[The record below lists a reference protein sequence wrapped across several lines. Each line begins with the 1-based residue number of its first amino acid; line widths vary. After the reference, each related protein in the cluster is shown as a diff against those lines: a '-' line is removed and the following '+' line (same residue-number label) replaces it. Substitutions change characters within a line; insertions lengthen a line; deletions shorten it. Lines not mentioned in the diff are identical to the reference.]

1 MAMGSR
7 VRRTALLTTG
17 AIALSFG
24 SNAALATTHPHPRP
38 QPAPV
43 FGLTH
48 DLGPGGGEP
57 SIQNDGHGHIYITT
71 PLGTGTVG
79 GTGVRFWR
87 SVDDGASFLNPV
99 QTGGTVLGGSDSDVV
114 SDASGRNVWI
124 ADLAAAYS
132 NILHS
137 TDFGA
142 SFPSQSQAGPEDDR
156 EWITPLGNSL
166 ILVYHDLAQN
176 LPLIFISTD
185 GGATWTPGGTGG
197 LIVPPGA
204 TGFEDTK
211 CNTLV
216 SKPVTDAQG
225 NLYILT
231 NTSTLAEDLTAGC
244 AAPAPLDRLYLSVS
258 HDGGHTFTTGLINDI
273 SAATTGNAHSGT
285 WGNSFNQLGI
295 DAAGNLYIDASGT
308 LDGTGPLRN
317 YLLVSTNHGRT
328 FSRPLLTDAS
338 PDAQLFPAIAAGQ
351 AGQVAV
357 GYYQGHSP
365 LNTADGNDFQFVIDE
380 SLNATS
386 VHPTFTHVVLEPLKG
401 TTPHPDGICTAGIFC
416 GTPLSAGGNR
426 NLADFE
432 SMTVDPSGH
441 LDVVI
446 PADCDKCNGNTETWF
461 YEQTSGPLLRPG
473 PTNGNGTGGE
483 TPVKGSLS

>member
-1 MAMGSR
+1 MAFDHRLCRLVLLAVMA
-7 VRRTALLTTG
+7 VALLFG
-17 AIALSFG
+17 SAGALSPLRAIAE
-24 SNAALATTHPHPRP
+24 AP
-38 QPAPV
+38 QPLA

-57 SIQNDGHGHIYITT
+57 SIQDDGHGHIYITT
-71 PLGTGTVG
+71 PLGTGSVG

-87 SVDDGASFLNPV
+87 SLNDGLSFLDPAT
-99 QTGGTVLGGSDSDVV
+99 TGGTVLGGGDSDVT
-114 SDASGRNVWI
+114 SDATGQNVWI

-132 NILHS
+132 NVLHS

-142 SFPSQSQAGPEDDR
+142 SFPSQSQTGPEDDR
-156 EWITPLGNSL
+156 EWITPLGKSL

-176 LPLIFISTD
+176 IPLIFISTD
-185 GGATWTPGGTGG
+185 EGATWTPGGTGG
-197 LIVPPGA
+197 MIVPPSSPA
-204 TGFEDTK
+204 FEDTK

-231 NTSTLAEDLTAGC
+231 NTSTLAEDLSAGC

-258 HDGGHTFTTGLINDI
+258 HDGGHTFTTNLINDI
-273 SAATTGNAHSGT
+273 SAASTGRTNSGS
-285 WGNSFNQLGI
+285 WGNTFNQLAI
-295 DAAGNLYIDASGT
+295 DAAGNLYIDAAGT
-308 LDGTGPLRN
+308 LDGSAPLRN
-317 YLLVSTNHGRT
+317 YLLVSTNHGHS
-328 FSRPLLTDAS
+328 FSQPIATHLS

-357 GYYQGHSP
+357 GYYQGHNV
-365 LNTADGNDFQFVIDE
+365 LNTASGNDFQFVIDE
-380 SLNATS
+380 TLNATS
-386 VHPTFTHVVLEPLKG
+386 AHPTFAHTVLTPLKG

-432 SMTVDPSGH
+432 SMTVDPAGH
-441 LDVVI
+441 LEVII
-446 PADCDKCNGNTETWF
+446 PADCDKCGGSTETWF
-461 YEQTSGPLLRPG
+461 YKQTQGPRLLPG
-473 PTNGNGTGGE
+473 ATNGNGTGNE
-483 TPVKGSLS
+483 TPVKTSFS